1 MRVILIISLLLFSSL
16 FAKRGCY
23 SIKTE
28 VGLFTPVYPNEIF
41 SIKTCKLKE
50 LPLTFDEDGYYIGC
64 YKTKKEAINR
74 YRFLKKS
81 GFRFK
86 NEKILKIYPT
96 QYTPFVIFP
105 YFAKSTQKKL
115 AQYKKEFLERL
126 ETLTPTRL
134 EKRIPKNFYGD
145 GIELKD
151 IDAVSLLPIP
161 NIFAFYRY
169 YTKHHLSKK
178 MIVLYNGIY
187 SIKDIHKKFPYLVRK
202 IAPKTYLLKAP
213 LYIAKTA
220 SLVIQN
226 KKILLE
232 TEPKPI
238 FIMYHGNLFIDNS
251 SITTY
256 SDITKGFAK
265 REYIKEEE
273 ILLVGKQKPRPY
285 FLGLSNSNTLFLN
298 SSFRGLGFH
307 DSVSTFG
314 IALAQLPTSIL
325 HVSNILNFLRLE
337 KPQGT
342 YVGNEIYDSMMGF
355 YSANAK
361 NIDIVGNYI
370 HHNIIYDVDPHDFS
384 TNLIIARNLLSD
396 AHHAHGVVISR
407 GVNKTFIAQNI
418 AIHNHSDGIMLDRK
432 CPDNIIY
439 DNLSFANGYMGISFQ
454 ETDNNSIENNYVA
467 YNIID
472 GIIIRNSLNTLIKN
486 NHIIKNGRN
495 GIEVLVKNIDD
506 TVYRDFARDPYHK
519 AASCVV
525 IDNTI
530 RNNINNQ
537 ITVKNRAAIKMYRN
551 HFDKND
557 INLFGENL
565 TPFIEKIIKNNFN
578 FKLYGIGNRFH
589 PIPTDEL
596 KIQESFYDIFAEL
609 SLYNSHSGLVLAEI
623 YRLLDLY
630 SLMIQELKREASNL
644 IARALEAYAF
654 YKLAQKD
661 ITKKQILTYVSYII
675 ESAIMG
681 DKDAFLS
688 ISELKYVLPI
698 STNDLQSAYMQA
710 KKRMQRGEIFSKED
724 KKDSI
729 VCHFPLFPKKVVRA
743 YIERFDYQYR
753 HSKLHNIISFFNEIN
768 KNFSLMPPNIF
779 QKMQEIYREKN
790 LPKIRYIHYLK
801 QKKIM
806 LERGL
811 LCRRYVQKNSYTLA
825 ESKKVL
831 ADDLQENIYKYKPL
845 FERYLHLINKHRKKK
860 IGFDEIVKILHIKGT
875 R

>member
-1 MRVILIISLLLFSSL
+1 MRVILIISLLLSSSL

-28 VGLFTPVYPNEIF
+28 VGLFTPVYPSNIY

-50 LPLTFDEDGYYIGC
+50 LPLTFSNDGPYIGC
-64 YKTKKEAINR
+64 YRTKKEAVNR
-74 YRFLKKS
+74 YRFLKRS
-81 GFRFK
+81 GFHFK

-96 QYTPFVIFP
+96 QFTRFIIFP
-105 YFAKSTQKKL
+105 YFARSTQKKL
-115 AQYKKEFLERL
+115 AKYKKEFLRRL
-126 ETLTPTRL
+126 EMLTPSRL
-134 EKRIPKNFYGD
+134 EKKIPKNFYGD
-145 GIELKD
+145 GIEIKD

-187 SIKDIHKKFPYLVRK
+187 SIENIHKKFPYLVRK
-202 IAPKTYLLKAP
+202 VAPHTYLLKAP
-213 LYIAKTA
+213 IYIAKTA

-226 KKILLE
+226 QKILLE

-238 FIMYHGNLFIDNS
+238 FIMYHGNLYIDNS

-265 REYIKEEE
+265 REHIKEEE

-285 FLGLSNSNTLFLN
+285 FLGLSNSYTLFLN
-298 SSFRGLGFH
+298 SSFRGLGYH

-384 TNLIIARNLLSD
+384 TNLLIARNLLAD

-407 GVNKTFIAQNI
+407 GVNTTFIAQNI

-486 NHIIKNGRN
+486 NHIFKNGRN

-525 IDNTI
+525 VNNTI
-530 RNNINNQ
+530 QHNINNQ
-537 ITVKNRAAIKMYRN
+537 ITVKNQAAIKMYRN
-551 HFDKND
+551 HFDKKD
-557 INLFGENL
+557 VNLFGENL
-565 TPFIEKIIKNNFN
+565 IPFTEKIIKNSFN

-596 KIQESFYDIFAEL
+596 KIKESFYDIFSEL

-630 SLMIQELKREASNL
+630 TLMAQELKREASNL
-644 IARALEAYAF
+644 VARALEAYAF
-654 YKLAQKD
+654 YRLAQKD
-661 ITKKQILTYVSYII
+661 LSKAQMITYISYII

-681 DKDAFLS
+681 NKDAFLS
-688 ISELKYVLPI
+688 ISELKYVLPVSKDDI
-698 STNDLQSAYMQA
+698 HKAYKEA
-710 KKRMQRGEIFSKED
+710 TIRMQKGEIFSKED
-724 KKDSI
+724 KKNSV

-743 YIERFDYQYR
+743 FKDRFEYQYQ
-753 HSKLHNIISFFNEIN
+753 HSNVTNIVSFFDSIN

-779 QKMQEIYREKN
+779 KKMKEIYKEKN
-790 LPKIRYIHYLK
+790 LPKIRYNRFLK
-801 QKKIM
+801 QKRKM

-811 LCRRYVQKNSYTLA
+811 ICRRYLQKNSYTLA

-831 ADDLQENIYKYKPL
+831 LEDLQENIYKYKPL

-860 IGFDEIVKILHIKGT
+860 IGFDEIIKILGMKGT
-875 R
+875 L